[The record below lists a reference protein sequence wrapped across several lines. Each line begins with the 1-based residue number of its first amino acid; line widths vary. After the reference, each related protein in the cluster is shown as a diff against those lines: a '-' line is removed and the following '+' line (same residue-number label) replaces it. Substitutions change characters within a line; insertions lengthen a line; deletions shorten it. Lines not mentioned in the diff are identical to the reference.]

1 MTDNLDEKS
10 NSSNVV
16 EIPDDAKPE
25 DFPDLLEKTIVTFN
39 TGDVIEG
46 TLDSRE

>member
-25 DFPDLLEKTIVTFN
+25 DFPDLLEKLSLLLT
-39 TGDVIEG
+39 
-46 TLDSRE
+46 REMSLKAPW